1 MNQLAQRY
9 RDACM
14 DELSAI
20 KPGNVHIFA
29 DGHGMV
35 VQDFIQSADA
45 SMHAIAKQGCNVGE
59 RIFYAIEATW
69 QAVSCNTNL
78 GIVLLISPLI
88 QAILNEGSLSKQSVG
103 KVLNELTIDD
113 AKYAYRAIKLASPA
127 GLGEL
132 DAHDVS
138 ADAEITLLAAM
149 QIAAD
154 RDLVARQYANQFD
167 DVFDLGLKV
176 LSDGL
181 AKWER
186 PSWAVTAVYLSFV
199 AKFLD
204 SHIVRKYGEPTALE
218 VQQEAKHHLAKLLA
232 LDNPKLCLADLLAW
246 DASLKQRGINPGTS
260 ADLTVATCFAGKYL
274 LA

>member
-218 VQQEAKHHLAKLLA
+218 VQQEAKHHLAKLLS